1 MKEKSM
7 HPLID
12 KEKQKRAKKYHKDNL
27 KTSVV
32 TYIISGVFIVA
43 LLWFDI
49 SKNFVV
55 FIDAITNARFLIIL
69 IYFTIFYMIYALITM
84 PLAYLDGF
92 VIEHKYGFSTQDFK
106 AWLKDWVKS
115 FFVSFILGAIV
126 FEIIYLVTN
135 ISPTLWWLWL
145 SVIMI
150 IFSVIFANLFPV
162 LILPLFYKTSP
173 IENEDLRSKIEDICK
188 QTKISVRGI
197 FSINLSSKST
207 KANAA
212 VVGLGNTK
220 RILIGDTLIAD
231 YTEDEILCVLAHEIT
246 HYRERHMWWLILWQ
260 SCTTIVMFYVFYLI
274 YPYIYGLVG
283 FGKVSDIAA
292 FPLFG
297 AIFAVLAFVL
307 KPLGSAISRYYE
319 RRADKGALNL
329 TKDPESFIGLMAKFC
344 NKQLSIAYPNPFIE
358 WYKYSHPSP
367 GNRIKSA
374 ETWEAKQ

>member
-1 MKEKSM
+1 MCEKDM

-12 KEKQKRAKKYHKDNL
+12 KEKQKRAEKYHNDNL
-27 KTSVV
+27 KINIVSYV
-32 TYIISGVFIVA
+32 ISGIFIVA

-55 FIDAITNARFLIIL
+55 FINTVTNARFLIIL
-69 IYFTIFYMIYALITM
+69 TYFAVLYVIYTLITM
-84 PLAYLDGF
+84 PLAYLDGY
-92 VIEHKYGFSTQDFK
+92 VIEHKYGFSTQNFK
-106 AWLKDWVKS
+106 GWLKDWVKS

-150 IFSVIFANLFPV
+150 IFSVILANLFPV

-173 IENEDLRSKIEDICK
+173 IENEDLRSKIEDICE
-188 QTKISVRGI
+188 QTKINVQGI

-231 YTEDEILCVLAHEIT
+231 YTEGEILSVLAHEIT
-246 HYRERHMWWLILWQ
+246 HYREHHVWWLILWQ

-297 AIFAVLAFVL
+297 AIFATLAFVL
-307 KPLGSAISRYYE
+307 KPFGSAISRYYE

-329 TKDPESFIGLMAKFC
+329 TKDPESFIALMAKFC

>member
-12 KEKQKRAKKYHKDNL
+12 KEKQNLAKKYRKDRL
-27 KTSVV
+27 KLSIIS
-32 TYIISGVFIVA
+32 YIISAVFLFT
-43 LLWFDI
+43 LLYFDI
-49 SKNFVV
+49 SKNFIG
-55 FIDAITNARFLIIL
+55 FLNSFLGSRFFIIL
-69 IYFTIFYMIYALITM
+69 IYFIGLYTVYSIISLPF
-84 PLAYLDGF
+84 AYLDGF

-145 SVIMI
+145 SIIMI
-150 IFSVIFANLFPV
+150 IFSVILANLFPV

-188 QTKISVRGI
+188 QTKINVQGI

-231 YTEDEILCVLAHEIT
+231 YTEDEILAVLAHEIT
-246 HYRERHMWWLILWQ
+246 HYREHHVWWLILWQ

-283 FGKVSDIAA
+283 FGKASDIAA

-329 TKDPESFIGLMAKFC
+329 TKDPESFISLMAKFC

-374 ETWEAKQ
+374 EIWEVKQ